1 MGVFMGILDNMK
13 RAVVLQKP
21 SGTIAIGGD
30 MDIRERKFYNV
41 FLKVAEE
48 TLKKN
53 PTQHIFTTTLTELKK
68 ALNVK
73 EDDKNNT
80 TLKKIIRR
88 MHEIDFEYNVLG
100 KDKIIEGYA
109 SLIDNVKFVT
119 DLKTGVVTVSYSLP
133 EDVRLSMIKKNGIY
147 ASINLVIVK
156 GLKSKYSVV
165 LYELIRDYEKVE
177 IPKMSIADF
186 RKIFGVENK
195 YKEMANLRKRVLE
208 PAVKE
213 LNENENIDF
222 LVSYELEK
230 QGKAY
235 TSIKFHV
242 KPKPAQLK
250 LKQQAKKVI
259 SNELKENKEAR
270 ELLAL
275 IPSEFKD
282 KTKLVAI
289 VLGGLKEKGKDYTKA
304 QIEYVVKK
312 FETSKVKD
320 FIAYLKKALEEDYAG
335 AERVETYILTP
346 EDAIGYSGYIYDEN
360 KKKISV
366 RIGHVKKDENG
377 DYLVRVDRT
386 DTGELYAW
394 WKVDEDWLLE
404 RAKRKKEMENSF

>member
-1 MGVFMGILDNMK
+1 MGILDSMK

-53 PTQHIFTTTLTELKK
+53 PTQHIFTTTLAELKK
-68 ALNVK
+68 ALSVK

-165 LYELIRDYEKVE
+165 LYELIRDYERVE

-186 RKIFGVENK
+186 RKIFGVEDK

-208 PAVKE
+208 PAVNE
-213 LNENENIDF
+213 LNNNENIDF

-230 QGKAY
+230 QGRAY
-235 TSIKFHV
+235 THIKFHV
-242 KPKPAQLK
+242 KPKPVRLK
-250 LKQQAKKVI
+250 LKQQAKAVF
-259 SNELKENKEAR
+259 SEEVKENNDAK

-275 IPSEFKD
+275 IPSEFREKV
-282 KTKLVAI
+282 KVVGA
-289 VLGGLKEKGKDYTKA
+289 VLGCLEAKGKDYTRA
-304 QIEYVVKK
+304 QIEYTVEKYK
-312 FETSKVKD
+312 TGKVKD
-320 FIAYLKKALEEDYAG
+320 FVIYLKKAIEEDWAG
-335 AERVETYILTP
+335 VEKVDIGVLTP
-346 EDAIGYSGYIYDEN
+346 EDAIGYSGYILEN
-360 KKKISV
+360 EKKIFV
-366 RIGHVKKDENG
+366 KIGHVKKDEDG
-377 DYLVRVDRT
+377 YYLVRIDRE
-386 DTGELYAW
+386 DTGELYEW
-394 WKVDEDWLLE
+394 RKETEDWLLE
-404 RAKRKKEMENSF
+404 RAKRKKEMERDL